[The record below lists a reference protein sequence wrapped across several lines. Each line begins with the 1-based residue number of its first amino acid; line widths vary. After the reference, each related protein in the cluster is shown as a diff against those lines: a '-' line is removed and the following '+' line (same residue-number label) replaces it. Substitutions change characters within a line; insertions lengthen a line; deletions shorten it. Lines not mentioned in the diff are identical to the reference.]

1 MKPDKKPGPDTPT
14 EGSARWCQEVPKLAA
29 RGWRREVANEDSSH
43 WLERRFG
50 SVTVSRKGTDQM
62 VSKASDDH
70 G

>member
-50 SVTVSRKGTDQM
+50 SVTVS
-62 VSKASDDH
+62 
-70 G
+70 